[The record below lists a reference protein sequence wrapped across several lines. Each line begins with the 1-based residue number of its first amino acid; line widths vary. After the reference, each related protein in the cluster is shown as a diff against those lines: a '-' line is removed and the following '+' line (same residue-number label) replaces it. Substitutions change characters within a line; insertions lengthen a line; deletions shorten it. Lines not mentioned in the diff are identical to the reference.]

1 MALRDRE
8 ITKPTQPRAAGPIP
22 FAQHFNRVTAS
33 RAFEAIDAR
42 IAHGIDSRK
51 VENTDAPVATVTNER
66 PEDRVGRMQITP
78 PLSGRE
84 RPIGGRTSRKNR
96 TDAQTSV
103 PEVH

>member
-22 FAQHFNRVTAS
+22 FAQHFNRPAAG
-33 RAFEAIDAR
+33 RAFETIDPW

-51 VENTDAPVATVTNER
+51 VENTNAAVSTLTNER

-78 PLSGRE
+78 RFSGR
-84 RPIGGRTSRKNR
+84 GN
-96 TDAQTSV
+96 DQTGFIARDQTT
-103 PEVH
+103 HHA